1 MTFFSV
7 GGKIDVNIRRT
18 ILNEIT
24 AITPQLKDKRR
35 CNIYIDGRFCCG
47 LTLEAAIKYRLKVG
61 EIISPERLSEIQ
73 LESEKNTALDKALTH
88 ISATKKTEKQV
99 RDFLKGK
106 GYLPAVCDYVLEKMR
121 GYGFIDDKEYAQDY
135 VGFAATKKGGRLIKM
150 ELKAKG
156 VSEEDIEEAIG
167 SLDQGAQEDAAR
179 RILEKYMR
187 GKTFDRE
194 TLAKAYRY
202 LLGKGFDYETARAAL
217 ETFGNTDEE

>member
-1 MTFFSV
+1 M
-7 GGKIDVNIRRT
+7 
-18 ILNEIT
+18 NEIT

-35 CNIYIDGRFCCG
+35 CNVYIDGRFCCG
-47 LTLEAAIKYRLKVG
+47 LTLEAAVKYRLKAG
-61 EIISPERLSEIQ
+61 EIIDPERLEEIQ

-135 VGFAATKKGGRLIKM
+135 VGFAAARKGGRLIKM

-156 VSEEDIEEAIG
+156 VAEEDIDEALT
-167 SLDQGAQEDAAR
+167 SLDQGAQESAAG

-187 GKTFDRE
+187 GKTPDRE
-194 TLAKAYRY
+194 TLAKAYRH
-202 LLGKGFDYETARAAL
+202 LMSKGFDYETARAAL
-217 ETFGNTDEE
+217 SAFGDTDEE